1 MRKVHCVRCN
11 KQINE
16 GDEAVRHRHFTGFY
30 CSFKCLALEAGI
42 AEVKTVTEE
51 LVEEDKEASGF
62 GWDE

>member
-1 MRKVHCVRCN
+1 MRKVHCVRCR
-11 KQINE
+11 KSIVE
-16 GDEAVRHRHFTGFY
+16 GENAVRHRHFTGFY

>member
-1 MRKVHCVRCN
+1 MRKVHCVRCG
-11 KQINE
+11 KKINE
-16 GDEAVRHRHFTGFY
+16 GDEAVRHKYRTGFY

-51 LVEEDKEASGF
+51 LVEEDKETSGF